1 MAKTDPAPLGDLYE
15 PNCPG
20 REILDRVMSRWGCLA
35 LLVLR
40 TRSYRFSELRRHI
53 GGVSEKMLAQSL
65 RALEEDG
72 FVLRRDFGEVP
83 PRVEYSLT
91 PMGQDLAKHV
101 AALGKWVSDH
111 TPQVLAEREKRRRTS
126 ARRRG
131 ATTPPASR
139 GAPSG
144 AR

>member
-1 MAKTDPAPLGDLYE
+1 
-15 PNCPG
+15 
-20 REILDRVMSRWGCLA
+20 MSRWGCLA

-72 FVLRRDFGEVP
+72 FVLRHDFGEVP

-91 PMGQDLAKHV
+91 RMGRDLAEHV
-101 AALGKWVSDH
+101 AVLGAWISDH
-111 TPQVLAEREKRRRTS
+111 AEQVLAEREKRRRAPT
-126 ARRRG
+126 RRRG
-131 ATTPPASR
+131 AAKSS
-139 GAPSG
+139 A
-144 AR
+144 

>member
-1 MAKTDPAPLGDLYE
+1 
-15 PNCPG
+15 
-20 REILDRVMSRWGCLA
+20 
-35 LLVLR
+35 
-40 TRSYRFSELRRHI
+40 
-53 GGVSEKMLAQSL
+53 MLAQSL

-83 PRVEYSLT
+83 PHVEYALT
-91 PMGQDLAKHV
+91 PMGRGLAEHV
-101 AALGKWVSDH
+101 AALGKWVGDH

-139 GAPSG
+139 GGG
-144 AR
+144 ARSPRAGADLPRRSRARV